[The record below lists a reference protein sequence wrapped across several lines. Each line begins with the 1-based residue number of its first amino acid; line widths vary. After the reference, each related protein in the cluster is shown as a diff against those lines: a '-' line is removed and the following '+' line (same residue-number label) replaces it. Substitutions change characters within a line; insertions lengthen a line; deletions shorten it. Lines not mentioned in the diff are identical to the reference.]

1 MCTVQSQNPAEL
13 LAKARQGNGESL
25 GALLEF
31 YRNYLYLLARTQI
44 DLHLQARANPSDLVQ
59 ETFLQACSH
68 FKQFRGTSEKELLC
82 WLRRILVN
90 NLARLVEK
98 QILAQKRNVR
108 REVSL
113 ERYRTLLHNPSEHF
127 ETALVSQ
134 ISSPSMQAQRRELA
148 SLVADQLAQL
158 PAPYRD
164 VIVLRNL
171 EGLPFDEV
179 AVRMNRSPGAVR
191 VLWLRA
197 LDQLRQLSGGEG
209 SS

>member
-1 MCTVQSQNPAEL
+1 MYTVQSQDPTEL
-13 LAKARQGNGESL
+13 LTRARQGNAESL

-44 DLHLQARANPSDLVQ
+44 DLHLQARANPSDVVQ
-59 ETFLQACSH
+59 ETFLQACGH

-82 WLRRILVN
+82 WLRRILLN

-113 ERYRTLLHNPSEHF
+113 DRYRTLLHNSSEHF

-134 ISSPSMQAQRRELA
+134 ISSPSVQAQRRELA
-148 SLVADQLAQL
+148 SLVADQLARL
-158 PAPYRD
+158 PAAYRE

-171 EGLPFDEV
+171 EGLAFDEV
-179 AVRMNRSPGAVR
+179 ARRMNRSPGAVR

-197 LDQLRQLSGGEG
+197 LDQLRQLNVGEE